1 MIYSSK
7 QNQLIKKIYSLK
19 DKKGRKE
26 EKQYVVE
33 GLKMVN
39 EAIKYNQKIALIVK
53 AESFNLELLPSSS
66 PEIIVTDSVFSYLS
80 DEKTPQGVLA
90 VIELENE
97 PLKAPTKNALLL
109 DGIQDPGNIGTI
121 IRTAAAAGYQDIYL
135 ISCVDPYSPK
145 AVRASMSGIYF
156 VNIYKG
162 DYNEVFDAIKNLDL
176 IVADMNGENVF
187 DYQVKNDYC
196 IAVGNEANG
205 VSQIVKDKANV
216 VLSIPMSENVE
227 SLNAAVAISLMMYK
241 LKY

>member
-90 VIELENE
+90 VIELENK

>member
-26 EKQYVVE
+26 EGQYVVE

-90 VIELENE
+90 VIELENK

>member
-26 EKQYVVE
+26 EGQYVVE

-66 PEIIVTDSVFSYLS
+66 PEIIVTNSVFSYLS

-90 VIELENE
+90 VIELENR

-187 DYQVKNDYC
+187 DYQVKKDYC

>member
-1 MIYSSK
+1 
-7 QNQLIKKIYSLK
+7 
-19 DKKGRKE
+19 
-26 EKQYVVE
+26 
-33 GLKMVN
+33 
-39 EAIKYNQKIALIVK
+39 
-53 AESFNLELLPSSS
+53 
-66 PEIIVTDSVFSYLS
+66 
-80 DEKTPQGVLA
+80 
-90 VIELENE
+90 
-97 PLKAPTKNALLL
+97 
-109 DGIQDPGNIGTI
+109 
-121 IRTAAAAGYQDIYL
+121 
-135 ISCVDPYSPK
+135 
-145 AVRASMSGIYF
+145 MSGIYF